1 MSLEISLEIIARQS
15 PEAQGIIRQLL
26 ARIAALQA
34 EVDELRRQLHG
45 KTPQNSSLPP
55 STQHPHA
62 KPAARKPKSKRQRG
76 GQPGHP
82 KHERTL
88 IPSEQCDEVQTL
100 KPGNCRRCGTKLRGS
115 DPAPLRHPVWR
126 VPQIKSLSENRL
138 REGDRHILL
147 RRLRKTSQSPTVF
160 G

>member
-1 MSLEISLEIIARQS
+1 MTLPPPISPQQFAALPPGFQA
-15 PEAQGIIRQLL
+15 LL
-26 ARIAALQA
+26 KAVIDYYEARIAALQA

-45 KTPQNSSLPP
+45 RTPQNSSLPP

-62 KPAARKPKSKRQRG
+62 KPAARKPKSNRQRG
-76 GQPGHP
+76 GQPGHQ

-100 KPGNCRRCGTKLRGS
+100 NSAECRRCGTKLRGS
-115 DPAPLRHPVWR
+115 DPAPLRHPVWE
-126 VPQIKSLSENRL
+126 VPQIKCSVARDAGIS
-138 REGDRHILL
+138 GSAASDS
-147 RRLRKTSQSPTVF
+147 RR